1 MRNKI
6 KSLVLAAALAVASAD
21 STQAQQRAGSI
32 YNPDH
37 GPFVLVGNKTAK
49 RIGDLVTIVISETQ
63 DLKNEERSDL
73 SKGSSMDYALGSF
86 NIKPNAFGI
95 LPGIESASTDTF
107 AGTANYEKKGAFTAR
122 LTAVVI
128 DSLPNG
134 NLVVSG
140 RREIHIDKEIKV
152 LEFSGVLR
160 RYDIAADNT
169 VESELVANAMVRYS
183 GSGPLTRST
192 NRVGLG
198 GWLHDAV
205 AWLWPF

>member
-1 MRNKI
+1 
-6 KSLVLAAALAVASAD
+6 
-21 STQAQQRAGSI
+21 
-32 YNPDH
+32 
-37 GPFVLVGNKTAK
+37 
-49 RIGDLVTIVISETQ
+49 
-63 DLKNEERSDL
+63 
-73 SKGSSMDYALGSF
+73 
-86 NIKPNAFGI
+86 
-95 LPGIESASTDTF
+95 
-107 AGTANYEKKGAFTAR
+107 YEKKGAFTAR